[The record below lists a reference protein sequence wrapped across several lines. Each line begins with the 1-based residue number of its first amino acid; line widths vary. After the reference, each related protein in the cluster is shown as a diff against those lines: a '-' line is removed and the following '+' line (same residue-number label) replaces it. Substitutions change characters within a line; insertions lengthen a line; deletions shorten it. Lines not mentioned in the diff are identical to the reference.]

1 MMVFACSVTVP
12 ASRMKP
18 EGRLKARE
26 VVASPL
32 DGGEGVDLDG
42 ILPYTRDGCI
52 LGDERW
58 RQSRLAVSFLVFQE
72 TRDDE

>member
-1 MMVFACSVTVP
+1 MMAFACSMTAP

-26 VVASPL
+26 VVAPHL
-32 DGGEGVDLDG
+32 DGREGVDLDG
-42 ILPYTRDGCI
+42 ILPYTGDGCI
-52 LGDERW
+52 MGDGRW
-58 RQSRLAVSFLVFQE
+58 LQPRLAVSFLVFQE